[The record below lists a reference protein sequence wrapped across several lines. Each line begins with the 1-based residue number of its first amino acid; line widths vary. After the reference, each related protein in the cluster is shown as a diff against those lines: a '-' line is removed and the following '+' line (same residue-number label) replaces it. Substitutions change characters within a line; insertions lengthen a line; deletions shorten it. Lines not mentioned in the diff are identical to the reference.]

1 METKEQLINTIKEW
15 VKIDNEMKALQ
26 TELKVRRTA
35 QQKISTSLI
44 ETMKKE
50 NIDGVD
56 LNNGTEQLSYMKKT
70 IKKPITKSLL
80 LNILSKYYSGDSNK
94 ATELNTFI
102 LDNREE
108 FIKEAIVLKKYK

>member
-1 METKEQLINTIKEW
+1 METKDQLINTIKEW

-26 TELKVRRTA
+26 SELKVRKIA
-35 QQKISTSLI
+35 QQKISSILI

-56 LNNGTEQLSYMKKT
+56 LNNGKEHLSYMKKT
-70 IKKPITKSLL
+70 IKKPITKSIL